1 MPIVSCK
8 VCHTRYYAKPSWL
21 KNGHGVY
28 CSIKCRGLANRRGKL
43 VKCFVC
49 KKEIY
54 KLLKALKKSKSKK
67 YFCGRFCALSWLNSN
82 HFGENSGN
90 WKFGRS
96 SYRGILERKGD
107 KCVCKLCG
115 KDDKRIIAV
124 HHIDKNR
131 SNNKLKNLAWL
142 CYNCHFLVHHY
153 SEIREK
159 FLLKI

>member
-1 MPIVSCK
+1 
-8 VCHTRYYAKPSWL
+8 
-21 KNGHGVY
+21 
-28 CSIKCRGLANRRGKL
+28 
-43 VKCFVC
+43 
-49 KKEIY
+49 
-54 KLLKALKKSKSKK
+54 
-67 YFCGRFCALSWLNSN
+67 
-82 HFGENSGN
+82 
-90 WKFGRS
+90 
-96 SYRGILERKGD
+96 
-107 KCVCKLCG
+107 LCG